1 MTSGIKMN
9 FNLASSSTVGR
20 QAAVEQ
26 QKTLLTYLPQIYERT
41 GNVVCGVSLALTQV
55 KRDRNHE
62 QV

>member
-26 QKTLLTYLPQIYERT
+26 QKTLLTYLPHIYERVT
-41 GNVVCGVSLALTQV
+41 WCVVS
-55 KRDRNHE
+55 HSP
-62 QV
+62 